1 MEQPSAEVAAGVVI
15 QTLQA
20 GYELFGR
27 IVRPAMVVLAA
38 KGSTGTTTQEPLASN
53 PYAQGGESSGDHA
66 ADTKA

>member
-27 IVRPAMVVLAA
+27 IVRPAMVAVTP
-38 KGSTGTTTQEPLASN
+38 KGSGANGAGSVDTTA
-53 PYAQGGESSGDHA
+53 
-66 ADTKA
+66 